1 MKFLIINIFCFVT
14 LAMLAMLSILRQ
26 RIAVPREFL
35 RNRIRRLIGGHVAT
49 KAPAIVLKKSDQL
62 SEIPWFNRLLHHLR
76 VALNLRRLL
85 EQADVRMRVGEFI
98 LYSALASMLG
108 WTIAW
113 LLNNA
118 VLRIALPSALGY
130 APVFWLKWLRRRRL
144 KKFER
149 QFPDALDLMTTAL
162 RAGHSFPGALQL
174 VGQEAPAPASTEFQK
189 TFEEQN
195 LGKPMDRALHDLT
208 DRVESLDLR
217 FFVTAVSIQRETGGN
232 LSEILTNISRTV
244 RERFK
249 VLGQIK
255 TFTAQG
261 RFSGMILA
269 FMPVAF
275 GVLIWFIDPN
285 YIIVFFNDPLGYYL
299 LGLAFV
305 LQLIGNFFI
314 RKIVNIDI

>member
-1 MKFLIINIFCFVT
+1 MKLLVVSIFCLVT
-14 LAMLAMLSILRQ
+14 LAMLAVLSIMRE
-26 RIAVPREFL
+26 RVVAPREFL
-35 RNRIRRLIGGHVAT
+35 RNRVRRLMGTQTASKSPG
-49 KAPAIVLKKSDQL
+49 IVVKKSDHL
-62 SEIPWFNRLLHHLR
+62 SEIPWFDRLLHHLR
-76 VALNLRRLL
+76 VALSLRRLL
-85 EQADVRMRVGEFI
+85 EQADLRMRVGEFI
-98 LYSALASMLG
+98 LYAALLSMLG
-108 WTIAW
+108 WTIAVM
-113 LLNNA
+113 LDNA
-118 VLRIALPSALGY
+118 MLRIALPAGLVC
-130 APVFWLKWLRRRRL
+130 APLFWTKWLRRRRL
-144 KKFER
+144 KKFEQ

-174 VGQEAPAPASTEFQK
+174 VGQEAAAPVSTEFHK

-195 LGKPMDRALHDLT
+195 LGKPMERALHDLS

-217 FFVTAVSIQRETGGN
+217 FFVTAVSVQRETGGN
-232 LSEILTNISRTV
+232 LSEILSNISRTV

-269 FMPVAF
+269 FMPFAF

-285 YIIVFFNDPLGYYL
+285 YITVLINDPLGYYL
-299 LGLAFV
+299 LGLATV
-305 LQLIGNFFI
+305 LQLIGNFLI